1 MKTQQMKHFIILI
14 IGIIGFSIVVNAQQ
28 TVIEKTKTDNGL
40 ILEKTLDLELRVLK
54 ETYFD
59 ESGRILEYYNFNPL
73 TGKIEGAFNNGIV
86 EGTMHDGL
94 ITSDNYIH
102 FITPKYNNT
111 SSKALLIK
119 GKIQSGKLNGKYNIY
134 QREYKI
140 QYSYDQYETIL
151 NTYISGKYTKT
162 YSAFVDKNNFTEK
175 IVGFINFEEGK
186 YETFEFTFN
195 NIRYNSKYLNG
206 LIFSFAK
213 YDLIDN
219 SYIDSI
225 SISGKL
231 YLKDRKYYKNEY
243 PEIISQLDSLRKG
256 IYATCE
262 KITNNNITY
271 KKSIQN
277 ILNIDPLNNSY
288 EFINRAFNYGV
299 NEHDYT
305 WRWISYLK
313 EDYSRIYLI
322 PLSGG
327 YTKQIGIDNYDGYN
341 TPVPI
346 PSIFELI
353 SISECTSQNIT
364 RGGNSLFK
372 IPFFE
377 YTFDLNTLLL
387 KYGSQKGYS
396 IYFSQIQNMDENNLN
411 GIKQLYPDASSIS
424 IGRYSDIENY
434 PNK

>member
-1 MKTQQMKHFIILI
+1 MKHLI
-14 IGIIGFSIVVNAQQ
+14 IGIIVIIGFSKAVNAQQ
-28 TVIEKTKTDNGL
+28 TVTEKTKTDNGL
-40 ILEKTLDLELRVLK
+40 ILEKTLDLELRLLK

-59 ESGRILEYYNFNPL
+59 ESGRIVEYYNFNPI
-73 TGKIEGAFNNGIV
+73 TGKIEGAFNNGLV

-94 ITSDNYIH
+94 ITSDNYIQ
-102 FITPKYNNT
+102 FITPKYNNK

-119 GKIQSGKLNGKYNIY
+119 GKIHSGKLNGKYNIY
-134 QREYKI
+134 EREYKI
-140 QYSYDQYETIL
+140 QYYYDQYETIL

-162 YSAFVDKNNFTEK
+162 YSAFVDQNNFTEK
-175 IVGFINFEEGK
+175 IVGFISFDEGK
-186 YETFEFTFN
+186 YETFTFAFN
-195 NIRYNSKYLNG
+195 NIRYNAKYLNG

-219 SYIDSI
+219 SYIDSL

-231 YLKDRKYYKNEY
+231 YIKDRKYYKNEY

-262 KITNNNITY
+262 EITNKNITY
-271 KKSIQN
+271 QKSIQN
-277 ILNIDPLNNSY
+277 ILYVDPLNNSY

-299 NEHDYT
+299 NENNYT

-313 EDYSRIYLI
+313 EDYSRIYFI

-327 YTKQIGIDNYDGYN
+327 YTKQIGIDNYNGYN
-341 TPVPI
+341 TPVSI
-346 PSIFELI
+346 PSIFKLI
-353 SISECTSQNIT
+353 STSECTGQNIT

-377 YTFDLNTLLL
+377 YTLDLNTLLL

-396 IYFSQIQNMDENNLN
+396 IYFSQIQNMDENNLD
-411 GIKQLYPDASSIS
+411 GIKQLYPDTIGIS
-424 IGRYSDIENY
+424 IRDHSTIDNY

>member
-1 MKTQQMKHFIILI
+1 MKKSILLI
-14 IGIIGFSIVVNAQQ
+14 VGIICITISVKAQQ
-28 TVIEKTKTDNGL
+28 TVTEKTKTDNGL
-40 ILEKTLDLELRVLK
+40 ILEKTLDLELRLLK

-59 ESGRILEYYNFNPL
+59 ENGRIVEYYNFNPN
-73 TGKIEGAFNNGIV
+73 TGKIEGAFNNGLV
-86 EGTMHDGL
+86 EGKMHDGL

-102 FITPKYNNT
+102 FITPKYNYQ

-119 GKIQSGKLNGKYNIY
+119 GKIESGKLNGKYNIY
-134 QREYKI
+134 EREYKI
-140 QYSYDQYETIL
+140 QYSYDHYETIL

-175 IVGFINFEEGK
+175 IVGIINFEEGK
-186 YETFEFTFN
+186 YESFEFIFN
-195 NIRYNSKYLNG
+195 NIRYKAKYSNG
-206 LIFSFAK
+206 LIFLFAK

-219 SYIDSI
+219 VYIDSL

-231 YLKDRKYYKNEY
+231 YIKDRKYHKNEY

-256 IYATCE
+256 IYATCKE
-262 KITNNNITY
+262 ITNINVTY
-271 KKSIQN
+271 QKSEQN
-277 ILNIDPLNNSY
+277 VLHIDPLNNSY
-288 EFINRAFNYGV
+288 EFISRAFNYGV
-299 NEHDYT
+299 NDNDYT

-313 EDYSRIYLI
+313 EDYSGIYFI

-327 YTKQIGIDNYDGYN
+327 YAKQIGIDNYDGYN
-341 TPVPI
+341 TPEPI
-346 PSIFELI
+346 PSIFKLI
-353 SISECTSQNIT
+353 SVLECEGDNIT
-364 RGGNSLFK
+364 LGDKSIFK

-377 YTFDLNTLLL
+377 YNLDLNKLLL

-396 IYFSQIQNMDENNLN
+396 IYFSQIQNMGKKNLD

-424 IGRYSDIENY
+424 IGSYSNIENY